1 MGVRVH
7 LSHTTPNFSQVP
19 WQHSTQ
25 WSLRSTL
32 FWEELHLIINAKLW
46 TITMTSKGS
55 KCSYTSRF
63 WGLMSRW
70 QTPVPPWIYASD
82 LHIWYKNHPP
92 MLSLYLLPWKIPT
105 LFLPF
110 LIQCVHA
117 LPSRWKYDGHSTKE
131 HVKISLKSSSRM
143 SNNQYLICVQF
154 HIDQWHALVHAIVV
168 LGNSVHSFWNIFKDQ
183 VQV

>member
-7 LSHTTPNFSQVP
+7 LSHTTPNFSQVS

-32 FWEELHLIINAKLW
+32 FWKELHLIINAKLW

-55 KCSYTSRF
+55 KWSYTSKF

-92 MLSLYLLPWKIPT
+92 MLSPISHPVW
-105 LFLPF
+105 
-110 LIQCVHA
+110 HA

-131 HVKISLKSSSRM
+131 HMNISLTSSSRM